1 MHDLLFTRQDALTAD
16 DLISYVR
23 ELDLDVDRF
32 TEELR
37 KHKYAQRVARD
48 VDSADQGGVTGTPTF
63 FANGHRHHGAFD
75 IDSLKALVRASA
87 RPGEGLTA
95 H

>member
-63 FANGHRHHGAFD
+63 FATATATTAPSTSTHSRLSSAP
-75 IDSLKALVRASA
+75 ALAQA
-87 RPGEGLTA
+87 KD
-95 H
+95 